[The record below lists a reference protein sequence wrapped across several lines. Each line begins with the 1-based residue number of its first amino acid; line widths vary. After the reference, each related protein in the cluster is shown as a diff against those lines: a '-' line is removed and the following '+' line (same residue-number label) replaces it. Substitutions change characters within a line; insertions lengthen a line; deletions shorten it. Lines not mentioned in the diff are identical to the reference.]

1 MVKKI
6 VSHVAPRHFDDFL
19 AIAFLKAK
27 YPKAELEFI
36 HPQKVP
42 YEYISS
48 PEICLVD
55 VGGKFSPEYKN
66 YDHHQRNTLYSSF
79 MLVLIH
85 EFADKV
91 LVKKITQTQAIR
103 FIDLTDRYG
112 VKRASELT
120 GVSLNA
126 EEDRMRKE
134 MLLIDLMKWGEVIG
148 KIALDNFL
156 VYDKYS
162 DWIRNFYQK
171 LDEKG
176 FLDEPRAKIAQEEA
190 LYQEK
195 LAKVKI
201 LQRKDLKILI
211 SNESLAP
218 NHFRVFNEL
227 GVDLIIEKNS
237 MNKEHTSVI
246 KNTSSLKTAQID
258 LSKIFDIY
266 PKIFIHQNGFIAV
279 VNISIEQIDIE
290 KILEVLVK

>member
-1 MVKKI
+1 
-6 VSHVAPRHFDDFL
+6 
-19 AIAFLKAK
+19 
-27 YPKAELEFI
+27 
-36 HPQKVP
+36 
-42 YEYISS
+42 
-48 PEICLVD
+48 
-55 VGGKFSPEYKN
+55 
-66 YDHHQRNTLYSSF
+66 
-79 MLVLIH
+79 
-85 EFADKV
+85 
-91 LVKKITQTQAIR
+91 
-103 FIDLTDRYG
+103 
-112 VKRASELT
+112 
-120 GVSLNA
+120 
-126 EEDRMRKE
+126 
-134 MLLIDLMKWGEVIG
+134 MKWGEVIG